1 MADTSGRL
9 LVQVVGRSVLGA
21 THGRAN
27 LPNQD
32 AYEYIPESGQGE
44 NVVMAVADGHGS
56 SRSFRSDRGAR
67 LAVRTATRLLRS
79 RLQELTRSHPDH
91 AHAQLRALAR
101 AIVEAWVEQVRDD
114 LKRYPFGE
122 GDLAKLDQRAR
133 HELDGNPLLAY
144 GATLLAAAV
153 TRKGIYYLQVGD
165 GDIMLVARDGTT
177 WLPLPPDR
185 RLVGNETTSLCL
197 PEAWRDFRVG
207 SDTVEQAPRLILLST
222 DGYANSFQS
231 EAAFRQVGADLLPM
245 IERHGLSFVE
255 QSLEQWLRE
264 TTERGAGDDVTLAV
278 ASLTLPA
285 GRGRATAPPGAGPA
299 VPAPAPPG
307 VPPIVDDRPPV
318 GVPGYEPPQYR
329 PAATSTV
336 SGYAHRQ
343 EPPPERRRPER
354 SDGQL
359 LLVAGVLLVAAAL
372 AFLLLGRGKPE
383 EPAKTSKP
391 APPTVTQRQPGRG
404 PLALTEFGGREWA
417 IDQGGAVLFRGAGT
431 GGPWT
436 LFSGAGTGWEGFLV
450 ADGRLYAV
458 RDQGRPI
465 LLAQLREAS
474 SRAPTTPTGPG
485 RGER

>member
-1 MADTSGRL
+1 VADTSGRP

-21 THGRAN
+21 SHGRAN

-32 AYEYIPESGQGE
+32 AYECIPESGQGE
-44 NVVMAVADGHGS
+44 NVAVAVADGHGS

-79 RLQELTRSHPDH
+79 RLQELTKSHPDH

-114 LKRYPFGE
+114 LERYPFSE
-122 GDLAKLDQRAR
+122 DDLAKLDQRAR
-133 HELDGNPLLAY
+133 RELDGNPLLAY

-207 SDTVEQAPRLILLST
+207 TDTLEQAPRLILLST
-222 DGYANSFQS
+222 DGYANSFKS

-264 TTERGAGDDVTLAV
+264 TTERGAGDDVTLTV

-285 GRGRATAPPGAGPA
+285 GKGRATAPPGTEPPA
-299 VPAPAPPG
+299 PAPAPPS
-307 VPPIVDDRPPV
+307 VPTTVDDRPPV
-318 GVPGYEPPQYR
+318 GVPSHEPAQYW

-336 SGYAHRQ
+336 SGYAHRR

-354 SDGQL
+354 SYGQL

-372 AFLLLGRGKPE
+372 AFMLLRQGKPAE
-383 EPAKTSKP
+383 SPETTKQ
-391 APPTVTQRQPGRG
+391 APPTVTQQQPGRG
-404 PLALTEFGGREWA
+404 SLVLTEFDGREWA
-417 IDQGGAVLFRGAGT
+417 IEQGGTVLVRDAGAG
-431 GGPWT
+431 GRWT
-436 LFSGAGTGWEGFLV
+436 LLPGAGAGWEGFLV
-450 ADGRLYAV
+450 EDGRLYAV
-458 RDQGRPI
+458 GDQGRV
-465 LLAQLREAS
+465 LLARPREVS

-485 RGER
+485 